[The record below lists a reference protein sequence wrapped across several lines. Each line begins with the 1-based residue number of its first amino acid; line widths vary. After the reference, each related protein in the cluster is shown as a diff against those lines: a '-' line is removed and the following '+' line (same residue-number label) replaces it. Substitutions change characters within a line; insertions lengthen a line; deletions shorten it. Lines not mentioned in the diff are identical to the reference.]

1 MKRAD
6 FERHLRR
13 LWYGGSPFS
22 RLLLPLSWLYCAFVL
37 LRRKAYLAGLLPS
50 KALDCQV
57 VVVGNLVVGGSGKTP
72 LVIALANIL
81 KQRGLRVGI
90 LCRGYRGRSSEWPVR
105 VREDSDPDAVGD
117 EAVLLALK
125 TGVPVM
131 AGPDRVA
138 AGRAL
143 LETGAFDVLLCDDGL
158 QHYRLR
164 RDIEIVVVDTARGY
178 GNGACLPAGP
188 LRETPER
195 LQGVDAVVAL
205 GGPWPGATATMH
217 YAGDDASRLI
227 DPRQRFRLE
236 AFAGQMVH
244 AVAGIAH
251 PQRFFRQLLD
261 AGIDVRAHAFDDHH
275 RYQPVDLAFTGR
287 SPVFMTEKDAVKCR
301 SFRRPDWWVVPLEVR
316 LDQAFEDWLVE
327 RICDTGSRQAVGP

>member
-6 FERHLRR
+6 LERHLQR
-13 LWYGGSPFS
+13 LWYGGSPFG
-22 RLLLPLSWLYCAFVL
+22 RLLLPLSWLYCALIL
-37 LRRKAYLAGLLPS
+37 LRRKVYMAGLLPAR
-50 KALDCQV
+50 ALDCKV
-57 VVVGNLVVGGSGKTP
+57 VVVGNLVAGGSGKTP
-72 LVIALANIL
+72 LVIALAKLL
-81 KQRGLRVGI
+81 KQRGMRVGI
-90 LCRGYRGRSSEWPVR
+90 LCRGYRGRSEQWPLR
-105 VREDSDPDAVGD
+105 VREDSDPDQVGD

-138 AGRAL
+138 AGRRL
-143 LETGAFDVLLCDDGL
+143 LEDEPCDVLLCDDGL

-164 RDIEIVVVDTARGY
+164 RDMEIVVVDAARGY

-188 LRETPER
+188 MRETEGR
-195 LQGVDAVVAL
+195 LRGVDAVVAL
-205 GGPWPGATATMH
+205 GGPWPGASAQMQ
-217 YAGDDASRLI
+217 YVGDDASRLI

-251 PQRFFRQLLD
+251 PQRFFRQLIE

-275 RYQPVDLAFTGR
+275 RYRADDLAFAGR

-301 SFRRPDWWVVPLEVR
+301 AFRRSDWWVVPLEAR
-316 LDQAFEDWLVE
+316 LDPAFEDWVVE
-327 RICDTGSRQAVGP
+327 RVRDPENREAVGQ